1 VGLFSFLNPPR
12 AKPKIKGKEAID
24 SNYRYWRLRVFFGM
38 YIGYALY
45 YFSRKS
51 FTFAMPAII
60 KALGFTEPQMG
71 IVLSVSTLAYGVS
84 KFVSGV
90 LGDRTNPKYLMGL
103 GLIITGLL
111 NILIG
116 ATSALSFFIV
126 LWGLNGWFQ
135 GWGWPPCAR
144 LLTHWYSQSERG
156 RWWSVWNT
164 SHNIGGA
171 LIPLLVSFVAQEYG
185 WRSAMVAPGVICILG
200 GLLVMNRLT
209 DTPHSE
215 GLPTIEEYK
224 DELPEKQAKA
234 AEKKLSTKEILIT
247 YVLSNPYVWLL
258 AISSFFVYIIRQA
271 VNDWS
276 VLYLVQAKGFSNAA
290 AGGCLFWFE
299 IGGFFGSLAAGW
311 LSDAVFG
318 GKRGPI
324 NVLFSAA
331 AVASLFGFYVMPQT
345 QILFGSLFVFL
356 IGFAIF
362 GPQMMIGM
370 AAAELSHKNASA
382 TATGLTGWIS
392 YIGATFAGYPI
403 AVVKQVYGW
412 EGFFAVMG
420 ACGIIATVLL
430 LPLWSVKVN
439 TKYID

>member
-1 VGLFSFLNPPR
+1 MGPAPY
-12 AKPKIKGKEAID
+12 KPKIKDEEVVHTK
-24 SNYRYWRLRVFFGM
+24 YRYWRFRIFYGM
-38 YIGYALY
+38 YLGYAFY

-60 KALGFTEPQMG
+60 EALGYTKPQMG
-71 IVLSVSTLAYGVS
+71 IVASVLTFSYGIS

-90 LGDRTNPKYLMGL
+90 LGDKTNPRYLMGI
-103 GLIITGLL
+103 GLIFTGIL
-111 NILIG
+111 NIVFGMSSSLV
-116 ATSALSFFIV
+116 FFAII
-126 LWGLNGWFQ
+126 WGLNGWFQ

-171 LIPLLVSFVAQEYG
+171 LIPILVGVIAQSYG
-185 WRSAMVAPGVICILG
+185 WRWSMYVPGIICIAG
-200 GLLVMNRLT
+200 GLFIMNRLG
-209 DTPHSE
+209 DTPRSK

-224 DELPEKQAKA
+224 QELPEKLAKE
-234 AEKKLSTKEILIT
+234 AEKSLTIREILVN
-247 YVLSNPYVWLL
+247 YVLTNSYVWLL
-258 AISSFFVYIIRQA
+258 AIASFFVYVIRTA

-276 VLYLVQAKGFSNAA
+276 VLFLREAKGYNIAIAA
-290 AGGCLFWFE
+290 GCLFWFE

-311 LSDAVFG
+311 LSDTVFG

-331 AVASLFGFYVMPQT
+331 AVGALFGFYLIPPGLIVVD
-345 QILFGSLFVFL
+345 SLLIFL

-370 AAAELSHKNASA
+370 AAAELSHKNAAA

-403 AVVKQVYGW
+403 AVVTEHYGW
-412 EGFFAVMG
+412 RGFFIVMG
-420 ACGIIATVLL
+420 GCGVISILLL
-430 LPLWSVKVN
+430 LPLWSVKIN
-439 TKYID
+439 RKYVD

>member
-1 VGLFSFLNPPR
+1 MGLLSFLSPPDN
-12 AKPKIKGKEAID
+12 KPAIKGKEAID
-24 SNYRYWRLRVFFGM
+24 TKYRFWRLRVFYGM

-60 KALGFTEPQMG
+60 KTLGFTEPQMG

-90 LGDRTNPKYLMGL
+90 LGDKTNPRYLMSL
-103 GLIITGLL
+103 GLIITGLM
-111 NILIG
+111 NIALGASSSLI
-116 ATSALSFFIV
+116 FFVV

-171 LIPLLVSFVAQEYG
+171 LIPILVSLVAQEYG
-185 WRSAMVAPGVICILG
+185 WRWAMYVPGLICIAG
-200 GLLVMNRLT
+200 GFVIMSLLT
-209 DTPHSE
+209 DTPQSE
-215 GLPTIEEYK
+215 GLPTIEKYK
-224 DELPEKQAKA
+224 NEMSEKQAQE
-234 AEKKLSTKEILIT
+234 AEKKLTTREILIR
-247 YVLSNPYVWLL
+247 YVLTNSYVWLL
-258 AISSFFVYIIRQA
+258 AVSSFFVYIIRQA

-276 VLYLVQAKGFSNAA
+276 VLYLVQAKSYSNAV

-311 LSDAVFG
+311 LSDSVFG

-331 AVASLFGFYVMPQT
+331 AVAALFGFYAVPGGT
-345 QILFGSLFVFL
+345 VTLASLFVFL

-392 YIGATFAGYPI
+392 YLGATFAGYPI
-403 AVVKQVYGW
+403 ALVKQHYGW
-412 EGFFAVMG
+412 EGFFLVMG
-420 ACGIIATVLL
+420 ACGIISILLL
-430 LPLWSVKVN
+430 LPLWSVKIN
-439 TKYID
+439 TKYVD